1 MWYLNNLEIIFKA
14 VRMKLFIVSTLAF
27 WLLLAHLNNEVSAVD
42 PHEHNK
48 VVCYWNSTSFERHGK
63 CFKLSN

>member
-1 MWYLNNLEIIFKA
+1 
-14 VRMKLFIVSTLAF
+14 MKLLIVSSLAI

-48 VVCYWNSTSFERHGK
+48 VVCYWNSTSFERQGK
-63 CFKLSN
+63 C